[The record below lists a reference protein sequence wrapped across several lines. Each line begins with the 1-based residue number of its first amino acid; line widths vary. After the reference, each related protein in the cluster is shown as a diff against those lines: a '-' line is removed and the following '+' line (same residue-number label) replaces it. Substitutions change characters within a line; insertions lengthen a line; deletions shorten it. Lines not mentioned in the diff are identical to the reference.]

1 MKLDTFTHSSK
12 EIFVD
17 AGKLTVTIN
26 TWSNM
31 EGVNLMVHGAGS
43 SNELALRMAGAF
55 RWEEIDAILVALA
68 AARAA

>member
-1 MKLDTFTHSSK
+1 MKLATFTHPSK

-31 EGVNLMVHGAGS
+31 EGVNLMVHSVGS
-43 SNELALRMAGAF
+43 DISLRMAGAF